1 MFETQKEVLKTCDE
15 VGCAWIERVKPE
27 VGLWPELATK
37 LSASRTMPAGL
48 QACQNTFAQR
58 RQMVA
63 DDGRHLFDDGQK
75 IIASMSRT
83 MSNGCPKDN
92 SRGTKPYGFAC
103 AAFVRLFPLAM
114 KNNDGVRFLWSDNDS
129 SMKR

>member
-1 MFETQKEVLKTCDE
+1 MFETQKEVLKTYDE

-58 RQMVA
+58 RQMSRMMAV
-63 DDGRHLFDDGQK
+63 
-75 IIASMSRT
+75 ICSMTAKRSSRACRALCLT
-83 MSNGCPKDN
+83 DARRITAEVRSLTD
-92 SRGTKPYGFAC
+92 SRVRRLYGF
-103 AAFVRLFPLAM
+103 FR
-114 KNNDGVRFLWSDNDS
+114 WQ
-129 SMKR
+129 